1 MLQASQSLASN
12 RRLNVL
18 ANHLS
23 LNVGRA
29 DQTDNASSDPHHDVD
44 QQQQQ
49 QQLWL
54 AMNETAAIGK
64 GMFSNDNPH
73 PSGSQSLNSTPLTL
87 TDSDTEQLANSIIRG
102 DYREL
107 RQTLFTY
114 FQQHADYYKIFSGY
128 DMTLEDAR
136 QKSHDRA
143 IRILK
148 EKFVS
153 PYDILKDPLKISVFI
168 NSIPTDASTLVK
180 LSVHFNLFG
189 ACIAHLG
196 TSEQLERWLGPKS
209 DFSERLGCF
218 LMSELTHA
226 SNVRKLGVT
235 ATYDRARNEFVINTP
250 DEGAQ
255 KYWIGNAYKSATK
268 GVLFAQCI
276 VDGVNHGVHA
286 FVVPM
291 RDPSTMKV
299 YDGILVR
306 DVGIKMGLNGIDNGM
321 VAFNNY
327 RIPVDHLLSRYA
339 QIKDGKYETSIK
351 NDNVR
356 FAKQIGALL
365 QARLGVGT
373 GCCNALQMALITA
386 IRYAHRR
393 VQFGPP
399 SKDKTKSKSE
409 EEWPLIKYKTH
420 QVRLIPLIAEAYAYH
435 FFASFCMK
443 KYEEYMIG
451 GNRDDLL
458 KTVHLLASASKVMIS
473 WRNLAI
479 IQECREACGGQGF
492 LTRNLLPILRIDS
505 EANVTLDG
513 DNHLLL
519 YQISGV
525 LLSEYA
531 KQFAP
536 SKDKSLLTTV
546 LGPGLNA
553 ANALYILGKDK
564 INDFWRDG
572 LLKHY
577 ANTNE
582 EHLMSKEFLLGALQ
596 FRENRLVH
604 TLAAKMH
611 KTSQKFKIE
620 QHMSNGEAQFAAHN
634 LCSTHSIQCGKAYC
648 DKIIAKIFFEKV
660 EYLRSTLG
668 VHSNIYKTM
677 HTLSCIFAMSIIIN
691 DPFFLEKKVIGATKS
706 KALKRLREQLV
717 SNVTHCCLS
726 LVDGFGIPDFVLDGT
741 IGSRN
746 ENNVALNGYNHKIV
760 DV

>member
-1 MLQASQSLASN
+1 MWINSN
-12 RRLNVL
+12 NDTQQLRRLNVL
-18 ANHLS
+18 ANHLNIATTTDHNNIQLYPSSS
-23 LNVGRA
+23 L
-29 DQTDNASSDPHHDVD
+29 DHHG
-44 QQQQQ
+44 
-49 QQLWL
+49 WL
-54 AMNETAAIGK
+54 AMNETAALGK
-64 GMFSNDNPH
+64 GMLSATPIQG
-73 PSGSQSLNSTPLTL
+73 GSFNTNSLNSSTPLTL
-87 TDSDTEQLANSIIRG
+87 TDSETEQLANTIIRG

-128 DMTLEDAR
+128 DMSLDDAR

-153 PYDILKDPLKISVFI
+153 PYDILKDPLKISVFM

-235 ATYDRARNEFVINTP
+235 ATYDRARNEFVLYTP

-327 RIPVDHLLSRYA
+327 RIPIDHLLSRYA

-356 FAKQIGALL
+356 FAKHIGALL

-373 GCCNALQMALITA
+373 GCCNALQMSLTTA

-399 SKDKTKSKSE
+399 PPKDKTKSKNE

-420 QVRLIPLIAEAYAYH
+420 QMRLMPLVAEAYAYH

-458 KTVHLLASASKVMIS
+458 KTVHLLASASKVQIS

-479 IQECREACGGQGF
+479 IQECREACGGQGY
-492 LTRNLLPILRIDS
+492 LTRNLLPILRVDS

-553 ANALYILGKDK
+553 ANALYILGKEK
-564 INDFWRDG
+564 INDLWRDG

-582 EHLMSKEFLLGALQ
+582 EHLLSKEFLLGALQ

-634 LCSTHSIQCGKAYC
+634 LCSTHSLQCGKAYC

-660 EYLRSTLG
+660 EYLKTTLG
-668 VHSNIYKTM
+668 SHSNIYKAM

-726 LVDGFGIPDFVLDGT
+726 LVDGFGIPDFVLEGS

-746 ENNVALNGYNHKIV
+746 ENYVALNGYNHKIV